1 MPTDLT
7 ALLPPDPISTAL
19 GMVPGTIV
27 ANIIDGAQLG
37 TGLNARM
44 LDAATPAVFTP
55 TVFIVMQTPWIYDRN
70 PDMRNMIKTLIEAHA
85 KSITGVDFGYTVDTE
100 DGPVGHDGQTMDVP
114 TKTKRS
120 KPSPSITFNEL
131 TGNLVWRVFEKWIKD
146 IQHPDTNISTSVNNQ
161 PRMSGTYS
169 MSMLGIQFDPTG
181 LPNNILG
188 AAFYTNMFPTDIGQF
203 GFERNVGTARTME
216 RTIQFSAMVMHNQY
230 TEALGREIA
239 AGLRLA
245 TLDFSNRLTK
255 VNVTDPMLSRIGL
268 EREVD
273 DAVNR
278 VKPLTSPFLTPT
290 TTTP

>member
-1 MPTDLT
+1 MATDLT
-7 ALLPPDPISTAL
+7 SLLRDPVGTAL
-19 GMVPGTIV
+19 GAVPGTLV

-55 TVFIVMQTPWIYDRN
+55 TVFIVMQTPYIYDEN

-85 KSITGVDFGYTVDTE
+85 RSITGVDFGYTVDTE
-100 DGPVGHDGQTMDVP
+100 DGPVGHDGQTFDVP

-146 IQHPDTNISTSVNNQ
+146 IQHPDTNISASVKLE
-161 PRMSGTYS
+161 PRVSGTYS

-230 TEALGREIA
+230 TEALGRNIA
-239 AGLRLA
+239 ASLRLA
-245 TLDFSNRLTK
+245 SLDFSNRLTK
-255 VNVTDPMLSRIGL
+255 ENEVNKLLANSGL
-268 EREVD
+268 EREVN
-273 DAVNR
+273 DAVAR
-278 VKPLTSPFLTPT
+278 VKPGSEAFLPDAT
-290 TTTP
+290 

>member
-1 MPTDLT
+1 MATELT
-7 ALLPPDPISTAL
+7 SLLKDPVGTAL
-19 GMVPGTIV
+19 GAVPGTLV

-55 TVFIVMQTPWIYDRN
+55 TVFVVMQTPWIYDTN
-70 PDMRNMIKTLIEAHA
+70 QDMRNMIKTLIEAHA

-100 DGPVGHDGQTMDVP
+100 DGPVGHDGQTFDVP

-146 IQHPDTNISTSVNNQ
+146 IQHPDTNISTSIRNE
-161 PRMSGTYS
+161 PRMASTYS
-169 MSMLGIQFDPTG
+169 MSMIGIQFDPTG

-188 AAFYTNMFPTDIGQF
+188 AAFYTNMYPTDIGQF

-216 RTIQFSAMVMHNQY
+216 RSIQFSAMVMHNQY

-239 AGLRLA
+239 SGLRLA
-245 TLDFSNRLTK
+245 SLDFSNRLTK
-255 VNVTDPMLSRIGL
+255 YNIVDPMLINTGL
-268 EREVD
+268 EREVN
-273 DAVNR
+273 DAVAR
-278 VKPLTSPFLTPT
+278 TVPGSPAFIESNV
-290 TTTP
+290 